1 MVFFAVT
8 AEFISLIKANKK
20 HILNACRALANEQPW
35 DFSKSD
41 KVVGLISLFLALLGT
56 VIWGFGDLLV
66 GT

>member
-8 AEFISLIKANKK
+8 AEFVSLNKANRK
-20 HILNACRALANEQPW
+20 HILNALRAYYHELPW
-35 DFSKSD
+35 SFSESD
-41 KVVGLISLFLALLGT
+41 KVIGILSLAFGLIGT